1 MNAPFNVTAERPLLS
16 TAEIIARA
24 RERLSLDLAAEAL
37 DLSAA
42 PKHGDHVLN
51 QASMQA
57 HSVATNARLAA
68 VLVPLVARESE
79 ATVLM
84 TTRSSELRQH
94 SGQIAFPGGKV
105 DDGETPCQAAL
116 REAREEIGL
125 EPRHV
130 EPIGYL
136 DPYLTGTGFRILPVV
151 ALVTPPFELVVN
163 TNEVHDTF
171 EVPLEFLMQP
181 ENHQRH
187 SREWRGTMRHFYAMP
202 WNERYIW
209 GATAGIVRSMYEK
222 LHL

>member
-1 MNAPFNVTAERPLLS
+1 VNASLKLVPEPPALS

-24 RERLSLDLAAEAL
+24 RQRLSLHLAAEAL
-37 DLSAA
+37 DLNVA

-51 QASMQA
+51 EASMQA

-105 DDGETPCQAAL
+105 EEGETPCQAAL
-116 REAREEIGL
+116 REASEEIGL
-125 EPRHV
+125 DPRHV

-151 ALVTPPFELVVN
+151 SLVNPPFELLVN
-163 TNEVHDTF
+163 TKEVHDTF
-171 EVPLEFLMQP
+171 EVPLAFLMQP
-181 ENHQRH
+181 DNHQRH
-187 SREWRGTMRHFYAMP
+187 SREWRGTTRHFYAMP

>member
-1 MNAPFNVTAERPLLS
+1 
-16 TAEIIARA
+16 
-24 RERLSLDLAAEAL
+24 
-37 DLSAA
+37 
-42 PKHGDHVLN
+42 
-51 QASMQA
+51 MQA

-68 VLVPLVARESE
+68 VLVPLVARASE

-94 SGQIAFPGGKV
+94 SGQVAFPGGKV

-116 REAREEIGL
+116 REAQEEIGL
-125 EPRHV
+125 DPKHI

-151 ALVTPPFELVVN
+151 ALVTPPFQLLVN
-163 TNEVHDTF
+163 AQEVHDTF
-171 EVPLEFLMQP
+171 EVPLAFLMQP
-181 ENHQRH
+181 DNHQRH
-187 SREWRGTMRHFYAMP
+187 SREWRGTTRHFYAMP

-209 GATAGIVRSMYEK
+209 GATAGIVRSLYEK

>member
-1 MNAPFNVTAERPLLS
+1 VSAPLKAHSERPNLS

-24 RERLSLDLAAEAL
+24 RERLSLDLAADAL
-37 DLSAA
+37 DPSIA

-51 QASMQA
+51 QANMQA

-105 DDGETPCQAAL
+105 DDGETPCRAAL
-116 REAREEIGL
+116 REAQEEIGL
-125 EPRHV
+125 DPRHV

-151 ALVTPPFELVVN
+151 ALVTPPFELLVN
-163 TNEVHDTF
+163 AKEVHDTF
-171 EVPLEFLMQP
+171 EVPLAFLMQP
-181 ENHQRH
+181 DNHQRH
-187 SREWRGTMRHFYAMP
+187 SREWRGTTRHFYAMP

>member
-1 MNAPFNVTAERPLLS
+1 VNARLKLPTERPALS

-24 RERLSLDLAAEAL
+24 RERLSLELATEAL
-37 DLSAA
+37 DPSVA

-51 QASMQA
+51 QANMQA
-57 HSVATNARLAA
+57 HSVATSARLAA
-68 VLVPLVARESE
+68 VLVPLVARETE

-105 DDGETPCQAAL
+105 DDGETPCEAAL
-116 REAREEIGL
+116 RETKEEIGL
-125 EPRHV
+125 DPRHV

-151 ALVTPPFELVVN
+151 ALVTPPFELLVN
-163 TNEVHDTF
+163 TREVHDTF
-171 EVPLEFLMQP
+171 EVPLAFLMQP
-181 ENHQRH
+181 DNHQRH
-187 SREWRGTMRHFYAMP
+187 SREWRGTTRHFYAMP

>member
-1 MNAPFNVTAERPLLS
+1 VNAPLKAASERPHLS

-24 RERLSLDLAAEAL
+24 RSRLSLELAAEAL
-37 DLSAA
+37 DPSVA

-51 QASMQA
+51 QANMQA

-68 VLVPLVARESE
+68 VLVPLVARETE

-116 REAREEIGL
+116 REAQEEIGL
-125 EPRHV
+125 DPRHV

-151 ALVTPPFELVVN
+151 ALVTPPFEILVN
-163 TNEVHDTF
+163 AQEVHDTF
-171 EVPLEFLMQP
+171 EVPLAFLMQP
-181 ENHQRH
+181 DNHQRH
-187 SREWRGTMRHFYAMP
+187 SREWRGTTRHFYAMP

>member
-1 MNAPFNVTAERPLLS
+1 VNARLKVAGERPALS

-24 RERLSLDLAAEAL
+24 RERLSLDLAADAL
-37 DLSAA
+37 DSTIA

-57 HSVATNARLAA
+57 HGITTDARLAA
-68 VLVPLVARESE
+68 VLVPLVARETE

-105 DDGETPCQAAL
+105 DDGETPCEAAL
-116 REAREEIGL
+116 RETMEEVGL
-125 EPRHV
+125 DPRHV

-136 DPYLTGTGFRILPVV
+136 DPYLTGTSFRILPVV
-151 ALVTPPFELVVN
+151 ALVTPPFELLVN
-163 TNEVHDTF
+163 TREVHDTF
-171 EVPLEFLMQP
+171 EVPLAFLMQP
-181 ENHQRH
+181 DNHQRH
-187 SREWRGTMRHFYAMP
+187 SREWRGTTRHFYAMP

>member
-1 MNAPFNVTAERPLLS
+1 VNARLKAPAGRSALS

-24 RERLSLDLAAEAL
+24 RERLSLELAADAL
-37 DLSAA
+37 DPDVA

-51 QASMQA
+51 QANMQA

-68 VLVPLVARESE
+68 VLVPLVARASE

-94 SGQIAFPGGKV
+94 SGQVAFPGGKV

-116 REAREEIGL
+116 REAQEEIGL
-125 EPRHV
+125 DPKHI

-151 ALVTPPFELVVN
+151 ALVTPPFQLLVN
-163 TNEVHDTF
+163 AQEVHDTF
-171 EVPLEFLMQP
+171 EVPLAFLMQP
-181 ENHQRH
+181 DNHQRH
-187 SREWRGTMRHFYAMP
+187 SREWRGTTRHFYAMP

-209 GATAGIVRSMYEK
+209 GATAGIVRSLYEK

>member
-1 MNAPFNVTAERPLLS
+1 VNARLKAHSERPSLS
-16 TAEIIARA
+16 TAEIITRA

-37 DLSAA
+37 DSGIA
-42 PKHGDHVLN
+42 PRHGDHVLN
-51 QASMQA
+51 QANMQA

-68 VLVPLVARESE
+68 VLVPLVARETE

-105 DDGETPCQAAL
+105 DDGETPCEAAL
-116 REAREEIGL
+116 REAKEEIGL
-125 EPRHV
+125 DPHHV

-151 ALVTPPFELVVN
+151 ALVTPPFELLVN

-171 EVPLEFLMQP
+171 EVPLAFLMQP
-181 ENHQRH
+181 ANHQRH

>member
-1 MNAPFNVTAERPLLS
+1 VNARLKAPAGRSALS

-24 RERLSLDLAAEAL
+24 RERLSLELAADAL
-37 DLSAA
+37 DPDVA

-51 QASMQA
+51 QANMQA

-68 VLVPLVARESE
+68 VLVPLVARASE

-116 REAREEIGL
+116 REAQEEIGL
-125 EPRHV
+125 DPKHI

-151 ALVTPPFELVVN
+151 ALVTPPFQLLVN
-163 TNEVHDTF
+163 AQEVHDTF
-171 EVPLEFLMQP
+171 EVPLAFLMQP
-181 ENHQRH
+181 DNHQRH
-187 SREWRGTMRHFYAMP
+187 SREWRGTTRHFYAMP

-209 GATAGIVRSMYEK
+209 GATAGIVRSLYEK

>member
-1 MNAPFNVTAERPLLS
+1 LNATLKVLAERSVLS

-24 RERLSLDLAAEAL
+24 RERLSLELAAEAL
-37 DLSAA
+37 DLSVA

-57 HSVATNARLAA
+57 HSIGRSARLAA
-68 VLVPLVARESE
+68 VLVPLVSRESE

-94 SGQIAFPGGKV
+94 SGQVAFPGGKV
-105 DDGETPCQAAL
+105 DDGETPCEAAL
-116 REAREEIGL
+116 RETQEEIGL
-125 EPRHV
+125 DPGHV

-151 ALVTPPFELVVN
+151 ALVTPPFELLVN
-163 TNEVHDTF
+163 TDEVHDTF
-171 EVPLEFLMQP
+171 EVPLDFLMQP

-187 SREWRGTMRHFYAMP
+187 SREWRGTTRHFYAMP

-209 GATAGIVRSMYEK
+209 GATAGIVRSLYEQ

>member
-1 MNAPFNVTAERPLLS
+1 MNAPLKVPAERAALS

-37 DLSAA
+37 DLSVA

-57 HSVATNARLAA
+57 HSIASNARLAA
-68 VLVPLVARESE
+68 VLVPLVSRESE

-105 DDGETPCQAAL
+105 DDGETPCEAAL
-116 REAREEIGL
+116 REAQEEIGL
-125 EPRHV
+125 DPRHV

-151 ALVTPPFELVVN
+151 ALVTPPFELLVN

-171 EVPLEFLMQP
+171 EVPLDFLMQP

-187 SREWRGTMRHFYAMP
+187 SREWRGTTRHFYAMP

-209 GATAGIVRSMYEK
+209 GATAGIVRSLYEK

>member
-1 MNAPFNVTAERPLLS
+1 VNASLKLAPERPALS

-24 RERLSLDLAAEAL
+24 RERLSLHLAAEAL
-37 DLSAA
+37 DLNVA

-51 QASMQA
+51 EASMQA
-57 HSVATNARLAA
+57 HSVGTKARLAA
-68 VLVPLVARESE
+68 VLVPLVARESA

-105 DDGETPCQAAL
+105 DEGETPCQAAL

-125 EPRHV
+125 DARHI

-151 ALVTPPFELVVN
+151 SLVTPPFELLVN
-163 TNEVHDTF
+163 TKEVHDTF
-171 EVPLEFLMQP
+171 EVPLAFLMHP
-181 ENHQRH
+181 DNHQRH
-187 SREWRGTMRHFYAMP
+187 SREWR
-202 WNERYIW
+202 
-209 GATAGIVRSMYEK
+209 
-222 LHL
+222 

>member
-1 MNAPFNVTAERPLLS
+1 VNARLKAPAERSALS

-24 RERLSLDLAAEAL
+24 RERLSLELAADAL
-37 DLSAA
+37 DPDVA

-51 QASMQA
+51 QANMQA

-68 VLVPLVARESE
+68 VLVPLVARASE

-94 SGQIAFPGGKV
+94 SGQVAFPGGKV

-116 REAREEIGL
+116 REAQEEIGL
-125 EPRHV
+125 DPKHI

-151 ALVTPPFELVVN
+151 ALVTPPFQLLVN
-163 TNEVHDTF
+163 AQEVHDTF
-171 EVPLEFLMQP
+171 EVPLAFLMQP
-181 ENHQRH
+181 DNHQRH
-187 SREWRGTMRHFYAMP
+187 SREWRGTTRHFYAMP

-209 GATAGIVRSMYEK
+209 GATAGIVRSLYEK